1 MKKDMRKRKIL
12 EEPEEEILEEGVEEE
27 ILEEVVE
34 EEIPEEVAE
43 EEILEEVVEVETL
56 EGVEEEQAETLEEV
70 EEVILMEVEMETLG
84 KVVEIVLMKV
94 NLEWVLI
101 PDQVVSWVLRLVVHL
116 LEVSGAEAISEVESL
131 VSTRPQQQ
139 TSPEQAS
146 PTQVLI
152 EMKWTT

>member
-12 EEPEEEILEEGVEEE
+12 EEPEEEEIMEGVVEEEILEEGVEEE
-27 ILEEVVE
+27 ILEEV
-34 EEIPEEVAE
+34 A
-43 EEILEEVVEVETL
+43 EVETL

-94 NLEWVLI
+94 NLKWVLI

-116 LEVSGAEAISEVESL
+116 LEVSGAEVISEVESL

>member
-1 MKKDMRKRKIL
+1 M
-12 EEPEEEILEEGVEEE
+12 EEPEEEEIMEGVVEEEILEEGV
-27 ILEEVVE
+27 
-34 EEIPEEVAE
+34 E

-94 NLEWVLI
+94 NLKWVLI

-116 LEVSGAEAISEVESL
+116 LEVSGAEVISEVESL